1 MPTYSYCIESMR
13 FKAFDLGL
21 RLHEGDMLASDEEVD
36 LSAIGLGLVTSWW
49 WPWLKG
55 ITLGF
60 VIGWFVGI
68 NMG

>member
-1 MPTYSYCIESMR
+1 MEFVQGSDLMTAEQEVDPMTGP
-13 FKAFDLGL
+13 LGL
-21 RLHEGDMLASDEEVD
+21 
-36 LSAIGLGLVTSWW
+36 ITSWW

-68 NMG
+68 NMS